1 MPIKRKRVRISV
13 DEKIWILN
21 HRKENPLISQNKI
34 ALDFLAKFK
43 KTVDRTCVTKF
54 LQKNDQRL
62 AFSKADPELE
72 RKRIKNFSTITKVEV
87 APLTF
92 ILDLTNVY
100 ILNIEVTPKTA
111 HFEAELEAEL
121 QKIYKIARK
130 ASSSVLYYTIFQK
143 KINDSLND

>member
-34 ALDFLAKFK
+34 ALDFSAKFK
-43 KTVDRTCVTKF
+43 KTVDRTCVTKI
-54 LQKNDQRL
+54 LQKNDQL
-62 AFSKADPELE
+62 LTFSKADPELE

-111 HFEAELEAEL
+111 QFEADL
-121 QKIYKIARK
+121 
-130 ASSSVLYYTIFQK
+130 
-143 KINDSLND
+143 

>member
-21 HRKENPLISQNKI
+21 HRKENPLISQKKI
-34 ALDFLAKFK
+34 ALDNK
-43 KTVDRTCVTKF
+43 KTVDRTCVTKI
-54 LQKNDQRL
+54 LQKNDQLL

-111 HFEAELEAEL
+111 HFEADLEAD
-121 QKIYKIARK
+121 
-130 ASSSVLYYTIFQK
+130 SVLYYTIFQK
-143 KINDSLND
+143 